1 MSILLEALKKSEQQ
15 RQLGSAPD
23 IHRGVEHS
31 AGGGGAR
38 GLQWLPISMM
48 AAALVAMVW
57 LGLNQYDWKPPE
69 PITVVGQPEVV
80 TAAPSKGDVA
90 ETSAARQSS
99 RTPVESFAAGTD
111 RAGGGATNDPGSDAA
126 QEELS
131 RAVSQ
136 FKASPENVA
145 AAGAETDDEPDPLF
159 SAESQNLPA
168 SAQSAEPE
176 PSESRESA
184 SANFISFWELPQS
197 VRDSL
202 PEIRIS
208 VLVYAENPD
217 DRFALVNGQ
226 RMVENDRLDSN
237 VVLDEIRREGA
248 VFTYRKYRFLVKG

>member
-23 IHRGVEHS
+23 IHRGVEHP

-69 PITVVGQPEVV
+69 PITVVGQPEVA
-80 TAAPSKGDVA
+80 TAVPSKGDAA

-145 AAGAETDDEPDPLF
+145 AAGAETDDEPGPLF

-176 PSESRESA
+176 PSESHESA
-184 SANFISFWELPQS
+184 AANFISFWELPQS

-248 VFTYRKYRFLVKG
+248 VFSYRKYRFLVKG